1 MNSTEGYAVSCAQEA
16 MWFVDGFN
24 STSRENELRVA
35 FKLEKQTNIS
45 NLCQKIIDL
54 INQSNELRSYFRS
67 TDSELL
73 KYTSPYF
80 NIDNIIKY
88 HQEMNED
95 EFIHNV
101 LSEKF
106 DLKED
111 SCLIKV
117 HLNENTDKN
126 LIVIRVHHIISDFNF
141 IETIIKQLFKNDY
154 QHLSSSKTLSDLQSK
169 YIDSQE
175 YQDDINFWSEQLKHK
190 KTALELLP
198 NTPPQNEFNGSI
210 CKTRIKGNLYSSIKQ
225 YCAHASLSPARLLSQ
240 IFAMTLYRLS
250 GQTEFCM
257 GLSVSMRKNN
267 PEIGLGYAVN
277 VLPIPYHFSPD
288 QTVNDMLSTGNT
300 TMLNA
305 LHHSRLPLKRIVE
318 ACAPERSLSTNPLF
332 NVCFNFQKLSQTYQG
347 SLSSL
352 LYGSQGQSITIDQTT
367 LEPFDIEQIDCQFDL
382 LMVAEETTDGF
393 DIFLLHKDNVISHAT
408 AEGILANFVHFSDV
422 CLQQPERALCEFS
435 FTTNKAQRPLTIQP
449 GTTSRT
455 LVDWLNETAAK
466 YPDHLAIR
474 YNDTQLTYRSL
485 FRLADNLAHQLI
497 GYGVK
502 RGDKIPLCFNP
513 GPDMI
518 VALLAVLK
526 CGACYVPINP
536 AYPDSRVSDILSDI
550 QAVNGLVEE
559 SLTARFEPLL
569 ERVVVPDLD
578 ALAQQTPSG
587 SLTSSLPDSEDLA
600 YIIYTSGSTGK
611 PKGVQICHR
620 NVVRLFTTSDDN
632 FQFSENDVWTL
643 YHSFAFDFSVW
654 EIFGALLYGGR
665 LVIVPYLISRSP
677 EEFSQLVEQEQV
689 TVLNQTPTAFS
700 RFSES
705 CIRNQLSLRQLRVVV
720 FGGEALNLASLLP
733 WYNTYGE
740 RVSLINMYGI
750 TETTVHVTY
759 RKLAQQ
765 DCLDD
770 RGSLIGMPLND
781 LGVVVM
787 DTFGHPLPIGWPG
800 EMYVAGEGLAKG
812 YFNRPELTAEKFIEK
827 TLGGETLRL
836 YRSGDLARFISDQEI
851 DYLGRIDHQVKIRGF
866 RIELGDI
873 QAKLSRIEAV
883 SQAFV
888 TTQKTDN
895 DTILIA
901 YLLMNTPISYEQIV
915 QEIAADLPEYMIP
928 QQFYLTDEIP
938 LTVNNKVDMKR
949 LHDISTQLLPTVR
962 NQVAESATEITILSI
977 WQKILGFNEIDLES
991 DFFTMGGN
999 SSSILKVYQQL
1010 NQHYP
1015 GQLLVTDL
1023 FKYRNIRSLSRFLSD
1038 KTTTAPDKETD
1049 SQKTARAQKRI
1060 NQLKNRRQRQPQL
1073 NGA

>member
-1 MNSTEGYAVSCAQEA
+1 MISTEGYVVSCAQEA
-16 MWFVDGFN
+16 MWFVDGFH
-24 STSRENELRVA
+24 STSRENEIRIA
-35 FKLEKQTNIS
+35 FKLEKQIDTTG
-45 NLCQKIIDL
+45 LCQKFMDI
-54 INQSNELRSYFRS
+54 INQNPELRSHFRPS
-67 TDSELL
+67 ESELL
-73 KYTSPYF
+73 KYKTPHF
-80 NIDNIIKY
+80 NIDEVIKL
-88 HQEMNED
+88 HEEKNED
-95 EFIHNV
+95 EFINNV
-101 LSEKF
+101 LLERF
-106 DLKED
+106 DLKTD
-111 SCLIKV
+111 YCLIKF
-117 HLNENTDKN
+117 HMNKINDKN
-126 LIVIRVHHIISDFNF
+126 LIIIRLHHIISDFHL
-141 IETIIKQLFKNDY
+141 IETIIKQLFEHDVK
-154 QHLSSSKTLSDLQSK
+154 HSFPSTALSELQCEYINSD
-169 YIDSQE
+169 E
-175 YQDDINFWSEQLKHK
+175 YHDDIHFWVEQLKQK

-198 NTPPQNEFNGSI
+198 NTPPHNDFNGSI
-210 CKTRIKGNLYSSIKQ
+210 CKTQIQGSLYSNIKHDCEHTSI
-225 YCAHASLSPARLLSQ
+225 SPARLLSQ

-250 GQTEFCM
+250 GQNEFCM
-257 GLSVSMRKNN
+257 GLSVSQRKSF
-267 PEIGLGYAVN
+267 PALGLGYAVN

-288 QTVNDMLSTGNT
+288 QTVSDMLSTGNAVI
-300 TMLNA
+300 LDA

-318 ACAPERSLSTNPLF
+318 ACTPERSSGANPLF
-332 NVCFNFQKLSQTYQG
+332 NVCFNYQTLSQPYQG

-352 LYGSQGQSITIDQTT
+352 LYGSLGQSITINQTT
-367 LEPFDIEQIDCQFDL
+367 LEPFNIDQIDCQFDL
-382 LMVAEETTDGF
+382 LMVVEETTDGF
-393 DIFLLHKDNVISHAT
+393 DVFLLHKDNVISPAT
-408 AEGILANFVHFSDV
+408 AEGILANFVHFADV
-422 CLQQPERALCEFS
+422 CLQQPECALSEFA
-435 FTTNKAQRPLTIQP
+435 FITNKAQRPLTTP
-449 GTTSRT
+449 PSTTKRT

-466 YPDHLAIR
+466 YPEHLAIR
-474 YNDTQLTYRSL
+474 DNDTQLTYRSL
-485 FRLADNLAHQLI
+485 FNLADNLAHQLI
-497 GYGVK
+497 RYGVK

-513 GPDMI
+513 GTEMI
-518 VALLAVLK
+518 VAILAVLK

-536 AYPDSRVSDILSDI
+536 AYPDSRVGDILSDI

-569 ERVVVPDLD
+569 ERVIVPDLN
-578 ALAQQTPSG
+578 ALAQETSTG
-587 SLTSSLPDSEDLA
+587 SLTSYLPDSEDLA

-620 NVVRLFTTSDDN
+620 NVVRLFTTSDDS
-632 FQFSENDVWTL
+632 FHFSEADVWTL

-677 EEFSQLVEQEQV
+677 EEFAQLVEQEQV
-689 TVLNQTPTAFS
+689 TVLNQTPTAFA

-705 CIRNQLSLRQLRVVV
+705 CICNQLPLNQLRVVV

-733 WYNTYGE
+733 WYTTYGE
-740 RVSLINMYGI
+740 RISLINMYGI

-759 RKLAQQ
+759 RKLTQQ

-827 TLGGETLRL
+827 SLGGETRRL
-836 YRSGDLARFISDQEI
+836 YRSGDLARCISEQEI

-873 QAKLSRIEAV
+873 QAKLSRIAAV
-883 SQAFV
+883 SHAFV
-888 TTQKTDN
+888 TTQKTDS

-901 YLLMNTPISYEQIV
+901 YLLVNAPIGYEEII

-938 LTVNNKVDMKR
+938 LTVNHKVDMKR

-962 NQVAESATEITILSI
+962 NQVAESATEVTILSI
-977 WQKILGFNEIDLES
+977 WQQILGLDEIDLES

-1015 GQLLVTDL
+1015 NQLLVTDL
-1023 FKYRNIRSLSRFLSD
+1023 FKYRNIRSLARFLSN
-1038 KTTTAPDKETD
+1038 KATIAPNTETGPK
-1049 SQKTARAQKRI
+1049 KTARAQKRI
-1060 NQLKNRRQRQPQL
+1060 NQLKNRRQRQPQV

>member
-1 MNSTEGYAVSCAQEA
+1 MNRTEGYAVSCAQEA

-35 FKLEKQTNIS
+35 FKIEKQTNIDY
-45 NLCQKIIDL
+45 LCQKIIDI
-54 INQSNELRSYFRS
+54 INQNSELRSYFR
-67 TDSELL
+67 TDDSGLL
-73 KYTSPYF
+73 KFTAPQL
-80 NIDNIIKY
+80 NIDDIVKY
-88 HQEMNED
+88 HQETGED
-95 EFIHNV
+95 EFIHHV

-106 DLKED
+106 DLKSD
-111 SCLIKV
+111 HCLIKV
-117 HLNENTDKN
+117 HLNQSTEKH
-126 LIVIRVHHIISDFNF
+126 LMVIRVHHIISDFHF
-141 IETIIKQLFKNDY
+141 IETIINQLFKNNHHY
-154 QHLSSSKTLSDLQSK
+154 LFSPTTLADSQSK
-169 YIDSQE
+169 YINSSE
-175 YQDDINFWSEQLKHK
+175 YHDDIHFWSKQLKQQ
-190 KTALELLP
+190 KTVLELLP
-198 NTPPQNEFNGSI
+198 NSPTDTAFNGRI
-210 CKTRIKGNLYSSIKQ
+210 CKTQIKGKLYAKIKQ
-225 YCAHASLSPARLLSQ
+225 YGEHAHLSPARLLSQ
-240 IFAMTLYRLS
+240 MFALTLYRLS
-250 GQTEFCM
+250 GQNEFCM

-288 QTVNDMLSTGNT
+288 QSVNDTLSSGNT
-300 TMLNA
+300 TILDA
-305 LHHSRLPLKRIVE
+305 LHHSQLPLKRIVE
-318 ACAPERSLSTNPLF
+318 TCAPERSLSTNPLF

-347 SLSSL
+347 SLSAL
-352 LYGSQGQSITIDQTT
+352 LYGSQGQPVTIDQTT
-367 LEPFDIEQIDCQFDL
+367 LEPFDIDQIDCQFDL
-382 LMVAEETTDGF
+382 LMAAEETTDGF
-393 DIFLLHKDNVISHAT
+393 DIFLLHKENVISQKT

-422 CLQQPERALCEFS
+422 CLQQPERTLREFS
-435 FTTNKAQRPLTIQP
+435 FTTGKAQSPFNPQP
-449 GTTSRT
+449 GSTSRT

-466 YPDHLAIR
+466 YPEHVALR
-474 YNDTQLTYRSL
+474 YNDTQLTYQSL

-497 GYGVK
+497 EYGVK

-550 QAVNGLVEE
+550 QATNGLVEE

-569 ERVVVPDLD
+569 ERVVVPELD
-578 ALAQQTPSG
+578 VLAQQTPTG
-587 SLTSSLPDSEDLA
+587 SLASFLPDGEDLA

-620 NVVRLFTTSDDN
+620 NVVRLFTTSDDH
-632 FQFSENDVWTL
+632 FRFCENDVWTL

-720 FGGEALNLASLLP
+720 FGGEALNLVSLLP

-759 RKLAQQ
+759 RPLTRQ
-765 DCLDD
+765 DCLED

-787 DTFGHPLPIGWPG
+787 DPFGHPLPIGWPG

-827 TLGGETLRL
+827 NLGGETLRL

-883 SQAFV
+883 SHAFV
-888 TTQKTDN
+888 TTQKADN

-901 YLLMNTPISYEQIV
+901 YLLVNAPINYEQVI
-915 QEIAADLPEYMIP
+915 QGIAADLPEYMIP

-949 LHDISTQLLPTVR
+949 LHDIATQLLPTVR
-962 NQVAESATEITILSI
+962 NQIAESATEVTILSI
-977 WQKILGFNEIDLES
+977 WQAILGFDEIDLES

-1015 GQLLVTDL
+1015 NQLLVTDL
-1023 FKYRNIRSLSRFLSD
+1023 FKYRNIRSLSRFLAD
-1038 KTTTAPDKETD
+1038 KTTAAPDKKTS

-1060 NQLKNRRQRQPQL
+1060 NQLKNRKQRQPQL

>member
-1 MNSTEGYAVSCAQEA
+1 MNSTEGYVVSCAQEA

-35 FKLEKQTNIS
+35 FKLEKQTNIKD
-45 NLCQKIIDL
+45 LCQKLIDI
-54 INQSNELRSYFRS
+54 INQNDELRSHFRPS
-67 TDSELL
+67 DTELL
-73 KYTSPYF
+73 KYISPYF
-80 NIDNIIKY
+80 NIDDIIKY

-101 LSEKF
+101 LLEKF
-106 DLKED
+106 DLKSD
-111 SCLIKV
+111 HCLIKI
-117 HLNENTDKN
+117 HLNQNTEKH
-126 LIVIRVHHIISDFNF
+126 LIVIRVHHIISDFHL
-141 IETIIKQLFKNDY
+141 IETIIKQLFESNS
-154 QHLSSSKTLSDLQSK
+154 QPSFPTRALSELQSE

-175 YQDDINFWSEQLKHK
+175 YRDDIHFWSEQLKQK
-190 KTALELLP
+190 KTTLELLP

-210 CKTRIKGNLYSSIKQ
+210 CKTRIKGKLYSNIRQ
-225 YCAHASLSPARLLSQ
+225 YCDHASISPARLLSQ

-250 GQTEFCM
+250 GQAEFCM
-257 GLSVSMRKNN
+257 GLSVSMRKNY
-267 PEIGLGYAVN
+267 PDVGLGYAVN
-277 VLPIPYHFSPD
+277 VLPIPYDFSPE
-288 QTVNDMLSTGNT
+288 QTVNDTLLTGNEII
-300 TMLNA
+300 LNA
-305 LHHSRLPLKRIVE
+305 LRHSRLPLKRIVE
-318 ACAPERSLSTNPLF
+318 ACAPERSISANPLF
-332 NVCFNFQKLSQTYQG
+332 NVCFNFQTLSQPYQG

-352 LYGSQGQSITIDQTT
+352 LYGSQGQSITVDQTT
-367 LEPFDIEQIDCQFDL
+367 LEPFNIDQIDCQFDL

-393 DIFLLHKDNVISHAT
+393 DVFLLHKDNVISHAT

-422 CLQQPERALCEFS
+422 CLQQPERALSEFS
-435 FTTNKAQRPLTIQP
+435 FTTNKAQRPLTTQP
-449 GTTSRT
+449 GTTNRT

-466 YPDHLAIR
+466 YPNHLAIR
-474 YNDTQLTYRSL
+474 YNDTQLTYQSL

-536 AYPDSRVSDILSDI
+536 AYPDSRVGDILSDI

-569 ERVVVPDLD
+569 ERVIVPDLD
-578 ALAQQTPSG
+578 ALAQQTPTG
-587 SLTSSLPDSEDLA
+587 SLMSYLPDGEDLA

-620 NVVRLFTTSDDN
+620 NVVRLFTTSDDS
-632 FQFSENDVWTL
+632 FHFSDADVWTL

-705 CIRNQLSLRQLRVVV
+705 CIRNQLSLHQLRVVV

-740 RVSLINMYGI
+740 RVRLINMYGI

-759 RKLAQQ
+759 RQLTQQ
-765 DCLDD
+765 DCLED

-827 TLGGETLRL
+827 TLGGGTLRL

-883 SQAFV
+883 SHAFV

-901 YLLMNTPISYEQIV
+901 YLLVNAPVSYEQII

-962 NQVAESATEITILSI
+962 NKIAESETEVTILSI
-977 WQKILGFNEIDLES
+977 WQKILGLDEIDLES

-1015 GQLLVTDL
+1015 SQLLVTDL

-1038 KTTTAPDKETD
+1038 KTTTAPDKKTD

-1060 NQLKNRRQRQPQL
+1060 NQLKTRRQRQPQL